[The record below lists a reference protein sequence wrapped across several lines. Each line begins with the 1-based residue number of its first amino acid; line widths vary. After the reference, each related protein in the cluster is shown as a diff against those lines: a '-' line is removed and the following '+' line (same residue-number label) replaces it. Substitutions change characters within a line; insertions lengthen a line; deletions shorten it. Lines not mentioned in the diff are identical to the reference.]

1 MQNRTL
7 EYAKKVASGEIL
19 KGKTE
24 IACCKRFIED
34 LERQEEDDFEYY
46 FDVEEAEKFIDIANT
61 LTIMEGEESKP
72 LKTRGFQDFIIGNLH
87 GWFKKNN
94 NTNRFKEAYIQI
106 GRQNGKSFLSGIEG
120 INWSTFMKY
129 KEGRILLGAT
139 KQEQANIVWNEI
151 AKFIRADK
159 NIFELYKITDHIKTI
174 KSLVTGT
181 EIKSVGRDTKS
192 LDGFRTVLSVV
203 DEYHAHQT
211 NQMYSLLFDGQKNVP
226 SALTLSITTAGF
238 TIDGPCHQHYQMC
251 KNVVLGNFKKETQFV
266 FICESDEEDDLSDY
280 RVWAKANPLVLWNP
294 DDTYNEEMI
303 DKMREKYNSAQEK
316 QGEDLVNFM
325 TKDLNMWVTNA
336 GNLLLDHDKL
346 LKCKSDKTLE
356 DMEGRECYLGIDLSS
371 GGDLTSIALL
381 FPLAEDKAFIHCHSF
396 MPNQRL
402 LEHERTDKVPYR
414 LWVEKGLLTLTYG
427 ASEIKTDYKFIV
439 QYLKEIKEKYNLKFI
454 DCGYDPHNAGAFI
467 SDLDFLGCDL
477 TEIVQSAKSLND
489 ATVDF
494 KLSVKGEQIEFNRND
509 ALFLW
514 SCSNATTDVNSF
526 GEIKVDKKKNGRI
539 DLVDAVIDAWKL
551 YFLNKDNYKY
561 NANEDVDDWFDM
573 MSNLRK

>member
-139 KQEQANIVWNEI
+139 KQDQANIVWNEI

-192 LDGFRTVLSVV
+192 LDGFRTI
-203 DEYHAHQT
+203 EQCP
-211 NQMYSLLFDGQKNVP
+211 F
-226 SALTLSITTAGF
+226 
-238 TIDGPCHQHYQMC
+238 
-251 KNVVLGNFKKETQFV
+251 
-266 FICESDEEDDLSDY
+266 
-280 RVWAKANPLVLWNP
+280 
-294 DDTYNEEMI
+294 
-303 DKMREKYNSAQEK
+303 
-316 QGEDLVNFM
+316 
-325 TKDLNMWVTNA
+325 
-336 GNLLLDHDKL
+336 
-346 LKCKSDKTLE
+346 
-356 DMEGRECYLGIDLSS
+356 
-371 GGDLTSIALL
+371 
-381 FPLAEDKAFIHCHSF
+381 
-396 MPNQRL
+396 
-402 LEHERTDKVPYR
+402 
-414 LWVEKGLLTLTYG
+414 
-427 ASEIKTDYKFIV
+427 
-439 QYLKEIKEKYNLKFI
+439 LKEILKSNWAKTVLKLTL
-454 DCGYDPHNAGAFI
+454 YDI
-467 SDLDFLGCDL
+467 
-477 TEIVQSAKSLND
+477 I
-489 ATVDF
+489 
-494 KLSVKGEQIEFNRND
+494 
-509 ALFLW
+509 
-514 SCSNATTDVNSF
+514 
-526 GEIKVDKKKNGRI
+526 
-539 DLVDAVIDAWKL
+539 LV
-551 YFLNKDNYKY
+551 
-561 NANEDVDDWFDM
+561 
-573 MSNLRK
+573 